1 MTDQSVIY
9 RIPMSEQHLAEP
21 RWRRLP
27 EERPKQILDAAL
39 AVFAERGLAAA
50 RLEDIAKRA
59 GVSKGT
65 IYLYFANKEELFRG
79 VVRETV
85 ISFIERGEAHFAVE
99 RDPILALDTWMEGHW
114 RWIRSDVF
122 PAIHRL
128 VNSELR
134 DFPDLH
140 EFYAVE
146 VVGRAQRLVCEILE
160 RGMEIG
166 VFRRTDALVAARM
179 LSALLVTHGTWYHQK
194 NSFKSIADIPDAVL
208 VGQVRDFFLHAMRP
222 DAGLSSPH
230 ATS

>member
-1 MTDQSVIY
+1 
-9 RIPMSEQHLAEP
+9 MSEHVAEP

-65 IYLYFANKEELFRG
+65 IYLYFANKEELFRE
-79 VVRETV
+79 VVRDTV
-85 ISFIERGEAHFAVE
+85 IAFIERGEARFAAE
-99 RDPILALDTWMEGHW
+99 GDPIRALDVWMEGHW
-114 RWIRSDVF
+114 NWIRSDVF
-122 PAIHRL
+122 PAMHRL

-134 DFPDLH
+134 DFPDLY

-146 VVGRAQRLVCEILE
+146 VVGRAQRLVCEVLE
-160 RGMEIG
+160 RGMDTG

-194 NSFKSIADIPDAVL
+194 HSFKSIANIPDGVL
-208 VGQVRDFFLHAMRP
+208 LAQIRDFFLHAMRP
-222 DAGLSSPH
+222 DDGPSSKH
-230 ATS
+230 VD

>member
-1 MTDQSVIY
+1 
-9 RIPMSEQHLAEP
+9 MSEHLAEP

-79 VVRETV
+79 VVRGTV
-85 ISFIERGEAHFAVE
+85 IAFIERGEAMFEA
-99 RDPILALDTWMEGHW
+99 DPDPLRALDVWMHGHW
-114 RWIRSDVF
+114 DWIRSAVF
-122 PAIHRL
+122 PAMHRL
-128 VNSELR
+128 VSSELR

-140 EFYAVE
+140 AFYATE

-160 RGMEIG
+160 RGMETG
-166 VFRRTDALVAARM
+166 VFRRTDPLVAARM
-179 LSALLVTHGTWYHQK
+179 LSALMVTHGTWYHQK
-194 NSFKSIADIPDAVL
+194 NSFKSIANIPDGVL
-208 VGQVRDFFLHAMRP
+208 LAQIRDFFLQALRP
-222 DAGLSSPH
+222 DAGHGSSH
-230 ATS
+230 AES

>member
-1 MTDQSVIY
+1 
-9 RIPMSEQHLAEP
+9 MSEHVAEP

-65 IYLYFANKEELFRG
+65 IYLYFANKEDLFRG
-79 VVRETV
+79 VVRDTV
-85 ISFIERGEAHFAVE
+85 IAFIERGEASFAAD

-122 PAIHRL
+122 PAMQRL
-128 VNSELR
+128 VSSELR
-134 DFPDLH
+134 DFPDLY

-146 VVGRAQRLVCEILE
+146 VVGRAHRLICEILE
-160 RGMEIG
+160 RGMETG
-166 VFRRTDALVAARM
+166 VFRRMEPLVAARM
-179 LSALLVTHGTWYHQK
+179 LNALMVTHGTWYHQK
-194 NSFKSIADIPDAVL
+194 NSFKSVATIPDGVL
-208 VGQVRDFFLHAMRP
+208 LAQIRDFFLHAMRP
-222 DAGLSSPH
+222 ESGRDTTHASS
-230 ATS
+230 

>member
-1 MTDQSVIY
+1 
-9 RIPMSEQHLAEP
+9 MSEHLVEP

-79 VVRETV
+79 VVRESV
-85 ISFIERGEAHFAVE
+85 ISFIERGEARFAVD

-114 RWIRSDVF
+114 RWIRSDIF
-122 PAIHRL
+122 PA
-128 VNSELR
+128 
-134 DFPDLH
+134 LH
-140 EFYAVE
+140 EFYSVE

-160 RGMEIG
+160 RGMETG
-166 VFRRTDALVAARM
+166 VFRRMDPLVAARM
-179 LSALLVTHGTWYHQK
+179 LSALMVTHGTWYHQK
-194 NSFKSIADIPDAVL
+194 HSFKSIANIPDDVL
-208 VGQVRDFFLHAMRP
+208 VSQIRDFFLHALRP
-222 DAGLSSPH
+222 DAGLSSPRAH
-230 ATS
+230 S

>member
-1 MTDQSVIY
+1 
-9 RIPMSEQHLAEP
+9 MSEHLTEP

-79 VVRETV
+79 VVRESV
-85 ISFIERGEAHFAVE
+85 ISFIERGEARFAAD
-99 RDPILALDTWMEGHW
+99 RDPLLALDGWMEGHW
-114 RWIRSDVF
+114 RWISSDVF

-140 EFYAVE
+140 EFYSVE

-160 RGMEIG
+160 RGMETG
-166 VFRRTDALVAARM
+166 VFRRMDALVAARM
-179 LSALLVTHGTWYHQK
+179 LSALMVTHGIWYHQK
-194 NSFKSIADIPDAVL
+194 HSFKSIANIPDGVL
-208 VGQVRDFFLHAMRP
+208 VAQIRDFFLHALRP
-222 DAGLSSPH
+222 DAGLSSSH
-230 ATS
+230 ADS

>member
-1 MTDQSVIY
+1 
-9 RIPMSEQHLAEP
+9 MSEHVAEP

-65 IYLYFANKEELFRG
+65 IYLYFANKEDLFRG
-79 VVRETV
+79 VVRDTV
-85 ISFIERGEAHFAVE
+85 IAFIERGEASFAAD

-114 RWIRSDVF
+114 RWIRSEVF
-122 PAIHRL
+122 PAMQRL

-134 DFPDLH
+134 DFPDLY

-146 VVGRAQRLVCEILE
+146 VVGRAHRLICEILE
-160 RGMEIG
+160 RGMETG
-166 VFRRTDALVAARM
+166 VFRRMEPLVAARM
-179 LSALLVTHGTWYHQK
+179 LNALMVTHGTWFHQK
-194 NSFKSIADIPDAVL
+194 NSFKSIANIPDGVL
-208 VGQVRDFFLHAMRP
+208 VAQIREFFLHAMRP
-222 DAGLSSPH
+222 DAGPSSPH
-230 ATS
+230 AN

>member
-1 MTDQSVIY
+1 
-9 RIPMSEQHLAEP
+9 MSEHLAEP

-59 GVSKGT
+59 GLSKGT

-79 VVRETV
+79 VVRESV
-85 ISFIERGEAHFAVE
+85 ISFIERGEARFAAD
-99 RDPILALDTWMEGHW
+99 RDPLLALDSWMEGHW
-114 RWIRSDVF
+114 RWISSDVF

-140 EFYAVE
+140 EFYSVE

-160 RGMEIG
+160 RGMETG
-166 VFRRTDALVAARM
+166 VFRRMDPLVAARM
-179 LSALLVTHGTWYHQK
+179 LSALMVTHGIWYHQK
-194 NSFKSIADIPDAVL
+194 HSFKSIANIPDGAL
-208 VGQVRDFFLHAMRP
+208 VAQIRDFFLHALRP
-222 DAGLSSPH
+222 DARLSSSH
-230 ATS
+230 ADS